1 MTSAPDPKRRRTLV
15 VLARATGCAALGLVG
30 VPTLGFVA
38 RAGETSDEPASF
50 RSLEIGLEELEP
62 DKPRR
67 VRLDGEVPIV
77 VWLVRHASGVR
88 AFAARCPHLGC
99 TVGVA
104 DDHQSFECPCHHARF
119 GLNGARVDRAHNPA
133 PRDMDPLE
141 VRVDEHTSRLAV
153 RAVRY
158 QPGIPERVA
167 VGSSEG

>member
-1 MTSAPDPKRRRTLV
+1 MSPAPDAKRRRTLV

-38 RAGETSDEPASF
+38 RAGEPAATEAPF
-50 RSLEIGLEELEP
+50 RSLSLGLDELEP

-67 VRLDGEVPIV
+67 VRLDGDVPIV
-77 VWLVRHASGVR
+77 VWLVRQGSGVR

-99 TVGVA
+99 SVGVA
-104 DDHQSFECPCHHARF
+104 EDHRSFECPCHHARF
-119 GLNGARVDRAHNPA
+119 GLNGARIDRAHNPA

-141 VRVDEHTSRLAV
+141 VRIDERTAHIEV
-153 RAVRY
+153 RALHF
-158 QPGIPERVA
+158 QPGIPERVV